1 VSADYTELI
10 VWQKSMDLVLLV
22 DRCTRAFPR
31 DAAFCLTT
39 QMGRAAISVASKIA
53 EGKGR
58 QSIKE
63 LTQFLFVA
71 RGSLPEIETQ
81 SMLAQKL
88 GYLKEQDSSD
98 LKAGASEVGRLLN
111 GMIAHFKARQH
122 QTARLTPETGHLPP
136 ET

>member
-1 VSADYTELI
+1 
-10 VWQKSMDLVLLV
+10 M
-22 DRCTRAFPR
+22 R
-31 DAAFCLTT
+31 
-39 QMGRAAISVASKIA
+39 RAAISVASKIA
-53 EGKGR
+53 EGKRR

-71 RGSLPEIETQ
+71 RDSLPEVESQ
-81 SMLAQKL
+81 SMIAQKL

-98 LKAGASEVGRLLN
+98 RKAGASEVARVLN

-122 QTARLTPETGHLPP
+122 PTARLTPGTGHLPP